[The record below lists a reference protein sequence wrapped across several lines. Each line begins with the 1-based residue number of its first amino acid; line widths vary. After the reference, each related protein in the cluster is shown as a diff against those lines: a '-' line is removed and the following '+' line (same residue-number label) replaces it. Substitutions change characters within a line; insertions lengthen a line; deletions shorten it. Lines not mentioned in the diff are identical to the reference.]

1 MRIVLDLQG
10 AQSLSSR
17 HRGIGRYTLSLSR
30 SIVSNRREHEI
41 IVVLNAH
48 FEEALDELYREFSL
62 LMPRE
67 NIVIWHSPKPI
78 AHLDPYN
85 SERRAVAEDIRES
98 FLASLDPDM
107 VLVLSLFEGFEDD
120 SATSIS
126 TSFSTPT
133 AVILYDLIPLIH
145 SHIYLEN
152 PTLKSWYMGKIESLK
167 NADLLLSIS
176 ESAKSE
182 ADEYLNIA
190 DEKVVNI
197 STAADDH
204 FYPRAISDT
213 QELEIRKRYNI
224 YKPFI
229 MYTGGMDHRKNIEGL
244 IRAFALL
251 PKELRDEY
259 QLAIVCS
266 MSQSNRDTLVELA
279 LSSGLESGDVVLTGF
294 VSDDD
299 LVILYNLCE
308 LFVFPSWHEGFG
320 LPALEAMLCER
331 VVIGSNL
338 SSLPEVIGM
347 EDALFDPKDDLSIS
361 SKIEEALTSSEFR
374 QKFLNHSKE
383 QTKKFSWDE
392 SAKAAILAIERWV
405 SSHQREEKIEIDI
418 SPKPK
423 LAYLS
428 PLRPLRSG
436 ISDYSAELLP
446 ALSRYYDIDIITD
459 QREIRDEFVLESTQ
473 IRSVAWFVEHNSIY
487 DRILYH
493 FGNSSFH
500 QHMFDLL
507 DKIPGVVMLHDFF
520 LSGVTAKIAYDEQN
534 PPLWM
539 DTLYKS
545 HGYLALKEHFEV
557 DELNDVILKYP
568 ANLPVLQNALGVIVH
583 SQNSIKLRD
592 EWYTKGSQPWAT
604 LPLLRVSSPAF
615 DRSQSKRELGFDDD
629 SILICSFGLISPT
642 KLNHRLI
649 KAYLDS
655 SLINDKNI
663 HLIFVGES
671 NNPKYEQEIRE
682 LFADSTAEDRI
693 TITGWTE
700 LDIFKKYLQAADIGV
715 QLRTDSRGE
724 SSASVLDC
732 MNYGVATIVN
742 ANGSMADLPIDAVE
756 MLDDE
761 FEDSDLSRVLEELVN
776 SSDRRVELGGRA
788 KEIIRTHH
796 NPEFCAKEYT
806 KYIENYY
813 KTTSDKFVG
822 LMSRVTTHT
831 FNWDDSELVK
841 LSRDIAKDFPPEPR
855 LKQIL
860 VDISILQDKNSSD
873 MFKRRFVEFLKKSL
887 YTAPKG
893 YRVEPIYLADGG
905 RYYCYAREF
914 TKSLLDISA
923 DILVDEVVDIYRED
937 IFIGSDISTLI
948 SSDSHMI
955 LKDMHYSGV
964 VISLILYDLDF
975 LDSSHRY
982 SEQLE
987 MISSMDMLFT
997 LNEADRSRVIK
1008 ALKLEKLD
1016 GSVALGVEDLDI
1028 FHRDTIS
1035 TLFEYI
1041 KSYRLDEKITWRVE
1055 GPFDS
1060 SYSLAMI
1067 NRELAIALDDMGHDV
1082 ILHSTEG
1089 GGDFPPNG
1097 EFLAQ
1102 HPKID
1107 RLYQKSISHKQESAD
1122 ISSRNIYPPRVADMR
1137 SPINLL
1143 HNYAWEETTFP
1154 QEWVVNFNNH
1164 LQGMVVTSNYV
1175 KKIMIDNGV
1184 KIPIKVSGNGV
1195 DHWER
1200 IIPDV
1205 DYEIDGDHSF
1215 RFLHVS
1221 SCFPR
1226 KGVDILLKSY
1236 GESFT
1241 SQDDVVLIIK
1251 TFANPHNEI
1260 YRWIDEA
1267 KSLQRD
1273 YPDIVVIEDD
1283 LSPSQL
1289 KSLYQYSQVLV
1300 APSRAEGFGLPIAE
1314 AMLSGLAVVTT
1325 GWSGQVD
1332 FCSDDT
1338 AWLIEYDFVSAD
1350 SHFGLSDSVWAEPS
1364 QEHLAKLMREV
1375 YELSPEQRT
1384 KRSAKGRELL
1394 LDRYRWSSV
1403 ADRLVESARE
1413 FAQMPQSKSPKTGW
1427 ISTWNSKCGIASY
1440 SKHLIDHIPYDISI
1454 LAPYCDELTDI
1465 DDSRVYRCW
1474 REESDDFLELMRVI
1488 DELELDTIVLQF
1500 NYGFYSFHHLYEFLY
1515 KQYERGRKIIIM
1527 MHSTTDPTHISFK
1540 DFKIILPLFEY
1551 VDRILVHSLSDLNH
1565 LKEHGLVDNVTLFP
1579 HGIVD
1584 WSSTKVR
1591 DSSDRF
1597 ILGSYGF
1604 FLPHKGLLELIDS
1617 VKIIKD
1623 RGVDIHLKMINAKYP
1638 QPISQELIDKAYT
1651 KIEELGLGHD
1661 IELVTD
1667 FLVDDDSLSRLS
1679 ECDLL
1684 LFPYQETAESSSAS
1698 VRYGL
1703 STGVAV
1709 AVTPLDIFED
1719 VDQATYRLSGFTPKD
1734 MADSIIEIA
1743 DGIKN
1748 DTQVAQDQKS
1758 SAHKWCRS
1766 HRYSKIAERL
1776 GNMIEAIAP
1785 TDLYFSKKAD
1795 H

>member
-30 SIVSNRREHEI
+30 SIVSNRGEHEI

-48 FEEALDELYREFSL
+48 FQEALDELYREFSQ

-67 NIVIWHSPKPI
+67 NIVVWHSPNPI

-85 SERRAVAEDIRES
+85 SDRRAVAEDIRES
-98 FLASLDPDM
+98 LLASLDPDM

-126 TSFSTPT
+126 RSFSTPT

-152 PTLKSWYMGKIESLK
+152 PNLKSWYMGKIESLK
-167 NADLLLSIS
+167 SADLLLSIS
-176 ESAKSE
+176 ESAKKE
-182 ADEYLNIA
+182 AHDYLNIEE
-190 DEKVVNI
+190 DRVVNI
-197 STAADDH
+197 STAADAH
-204 FYPRAISDT
+204 FYPKSIDDA

-244 IRAFALL
+244 IRAYALL
-251 PKELRDEY
+251 PQDIRQDY

-266 MSQSNRDTLVELA
+266 ISRSNRDSLIELA
-279 LSSGLESGDVVLTGF
+279 LGSGLESGDVILTGF

-299 LVILYNLCE
+299 LVTLYNLCE

-338 SSLPEVIGM
+338 SSLPEVIGL

-361 SKIEEALTSSEFR
+361 SKMLEALRSSEFR
-374 QKFLNHSKE
+374 EKFLLHAKE
-383 QTKKFSWDE
+383 QTKKFSWDR
-392 SAKAAILAIERWV
+392 SAKAAISAIERWV
-405 SSHQREEKIEIDI
+405 SSDESSKEKDVDV
-418 SPKPK
+418 SHKPK

-446 ALSRYYDIDIITD
+446 ALGRYYEIDIITD
-459 QREIRDEFVLESTQ
+459 QSDIGDEFVLESTH
-473 IRSVAWFVEHNSIY
+473 IRSVDWFVEHNGIY

-539 DTLYKS
+539 DTLYRS
-545 HGYLALKEHFEV
+545 HGYLALKEHFTT

-592 EWYTKGSQPWAT
+592 EWYGSTSQPWAT
-604 LPLLRVSSPAF
+604 LPLLRVPSPTF
-615 DRSQSKRELGFDDD
+615 DRAKSKSSLGFSPD

-649 KAYLDS
+649 KAFLNS
-655 SLINDKNI
+655 SISSKKNI
-663 HLIFVGES
+663 YLIFVGES
-671 NNPKYEQEIRE
+671 SNLEYEQEIRE
-682 LFADSTAEDRI
+682 LFADSEAKDRI

-700 LDIFKKYLQAADIGV
+700 LDTFKSYLQAADIGV

-742 ANGSMADLPIDAVE
+742 ANGSMADLPKDAVE

-761 FEDSDLSRVLEELVN
+761 FLDSDLSRLLEELC
-776 SSDRRVELGGRA
+776 SSMDRRYELGHRA
-788 KEIIRTHH
+788 MEIIRQHH
-796 NPEFCAKEYT
+796 NPDYCAKEYRR
-806 KYIENYY
+806 YIESYY

-822 LMSRVTTHT
+822 LMERVAVHT
-831 FNWDDSELVK
+831 LNWDDSELVK
-841 LSRDIAKDFPPEPR
+841 LSRDIARDFPPEPR

-860 VDISILQDKNSSD
+860 VDISILQNSNSSD
-873 MFKRRFVEFLKKSL
+873 MIKRRFIEFLKRSINNP
-887 YTAPKG
+887 PKG
-893 YRVEPIYLADGG
+893 YRIEPIYLADSG

-923 DILVDEVVDIYRED
+923 DILVDEAVDIYRED
-937 IFIGSDISTLI
+937 IFVGSDISTLV
-948 SSDSHMI
+948 SDESRETLRDI
-955 LKDMHYSGV
+955 YYSGG

-975 LDSSHRY
+975 LNGSDRY

-987 MISSMDMLFT
+987 MISSMDMIFT
-997 LNEADRSRVIK
+997 LNRADRSRVTK
-1008 ALKLEKLD
+1008 ALELERLD
-1016 GSVALGVEDLDI
+1016 SSVAFGIEDIDI
-1028 FHRDTIS
+1028 SLRETIS
-1035 TLFEYI
+1035 ILFEYI
-1041 KSYRLDEKITWRVE
+1041 KRYDIGDKITWRVE

-1067 NRELAIALDDMGHDV
+1067 NRELAMALDDMGHDV

-1089 GGDFPPNG
+1089 HGDFLPRS
-1097 EFLAQ
+1097 EFLQQ
-1102 HPKID
+1102 HPQID
-1107 RLYQKSISHKQESAD
+1107 RLYQRSISHKQESAD
-1122 ISSRNIYPPRVADMR
+1122 ISSRNIYPPRVNDMR

-1154 QEWVVNFNNH
+1154 QEWVANFNTH
-1164 LQGMVVTSNYV
+1164 LQGMVVTSDYV
-1175 KKIMIDNGV
+1175 KKIMVDNGV
-1184 KIPIKVSGNGV
+1184 KIPIQVSGNGV

-1200 IIPDV
+1200 ITPDV
-1205 DYEIDGDHSF
+1205 DYGLDDDHSF

-1236 GESFT
+1236 GEGFT

-1267 KSLQRD
+1267 KSLYRD
-1273 YPDIVVIEDD
+1273 YPDIIVIEDD

-1289 KSLYQYSQVLV
+1289 KSLYHYSDVLV
-1300 APSRAEGFGLPIAE
+1300 APSRAEGFGLPLAE
-1314 AMLSGLAVVTT
+1314 GMLSGLSVIAT

-1332 FCSDDT
+1332 FCSKDS
-1338 AWLIEYDFVSAD
+1338 AWLIDYEFVPAQ
-1350 SHFGLSDSVWAEPS
+1350 SHFELSDSVWAEPS

-1375 YELSPEQRT
+1375 YELPSEQRAE
-1384 KRSAKGRELL
+1384 RSARGRELL
-1394 LDRYRWSSV
+1394 LDKYRWSSV
-1403 ADRLVESARE
+1403 ADRLVKASRE
-1413 FAQMPQSKSPKTGW
+1413 FAKRSESSTPKVGW
-1427 ISTWNSKCGIASY
+1427 VTTWNSKCGIASY
-1440 SKHLIDHIPYDISI
+1440 SKHLIGYIPYDISI
-1454 LAPYCDELTDI
+1454 LAPYCDELIDI
-1465 DDSRVYRCW
+1465 DGSNVYRCW
-1474 REESDDFLELMRVI
+1474 REERDDFSELMRVV
-1488 DELELDTIVLQF
+1488 DDLELDTIVLQF
-1500 NYGFYSFHHLYEFLY
+1500 NYGFYSFHYLYEFLY

-1527 MHSTTDPTHISFK
+1527 MHSTTDPTHIEFK
-1540 DFKIILPLFEY
+1540 DLKIILPLFEY

-1584 WSSTKVR
+1584 WRSTAPR
-1591 DSSDRF
+1591 DSSDKF

-1623 RGVDIHLKMINAKYP
+1623 RGVDIYLKMINAKYP
-1638 QPISQELIDKAYT
+1638 QPISQELIDEAYS
-1651 KIEELGLGHD
+1651 KIEELGLQSD
-1661 IELVTD
+1661 IELVTE
-1667 FLVDDDSLSRLS
+1667 FLSDDDSLSRLS

-1703 STGVAV
+1703 STRVAV

-1719 VDQATYRLSGFTPKD
+1719 VCQATYRLSGFTPED

-1743 DGIKN
+1743 EGIKN
-1748 DTQVAQDQKS
+1748 GSQVAQDQKI
-1758 SAHKWCRS
+1758 SADKWCES
-1766 HRYSKIAERL
+1766 HRYSKIGERL
-1776 GNMIEAIAP
+1776 GNMIEAIG
-1785 TDLYFSKKAD
+1785 TIGIS
-1795 H
+1795 